1 MIISRFALALVILT
15 TSCTSKWRAS
25 FDKGTE
31 AFRHARYVEAAQTL
45 EQAAAARPDS
55 VETRIYLA
63 NAYLKQ
69 YKAGSPTA
77 KKAEV
82 NLRKALEIEPSNK
95 PALLSLAWLE
105 YNEAQSLPRIGDKL
119 AMLDRAAEVYRKLA
133 SIDPQ
138 DMRACY
144 WLGVIAWLKGHER
157 LMQARVQL
165 HLEPEDVGPLPD
177 EQVRRDLGPLYDDAV
192 KQLSRALEIDP
203 ASGDAMVFMSLCL
216 REKADLA
223 ASDDDYA
230 LTLKQAGEWSE
241 KARSAKTAK
250 AASGSLTP

>member
-1 MIISRFALALVILT
+1 
-15 TSCTSKWRAS
+15 
-25 FDKGTE
+25 
-31 AFRHARYVEAAQTL
+31 
-45 EQAAAARPDS
+45 

-69 YKAGSPTA
+69 YAPGSPAA
-77 KKAEV
+77 KKAQK

-105 YNEAQSLPRIGDKL
+105 YNEAQSLPRIPDKL
-119 AMLDRAAEVYRKLA
+119 AMLDRAAEAYGKLA
-133 SIDPQ
+133 GIDPR
-138 DMRACY
+138 DKGAYY

-165 HLEPEDVGPLPD
+165 HLEPEDAGPLPD